1 MDFSMIFESPTNH
14 CRLEARRAQVLQD
27 QQEEEMRREQ
37 EASNCLGQ
45 GMSIAKDI

>member
-14 CRLEARRAQVLQD
+14 YRLQARRAQVLQD

-37 EASNCLGQ
+37 EASNCLQ
-45 GMSIAKDI
+45 NIMSR